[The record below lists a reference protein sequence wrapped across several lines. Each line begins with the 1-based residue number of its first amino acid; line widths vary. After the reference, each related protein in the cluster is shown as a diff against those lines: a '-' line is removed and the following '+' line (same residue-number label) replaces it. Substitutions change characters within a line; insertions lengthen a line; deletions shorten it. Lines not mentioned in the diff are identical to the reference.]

1 MTMLHTL
8 CTSVG
13 ASGKGIELALKLN
26 ALYES
31 LTSSSAVAASGAKAL
46 QQAVFHASSSSSRST
61 ASTAPAATAP
71 AATAPAATALLSAAT
86 ADLRTAA
93 ACA

>member
-71 AATAPAATALLSAAT
+71 AATALLSAAT

>member
-1 MTMLHTL
+1 MLHTL

-71 AATAPAATALLSAAT
+71 AATALLSAAT